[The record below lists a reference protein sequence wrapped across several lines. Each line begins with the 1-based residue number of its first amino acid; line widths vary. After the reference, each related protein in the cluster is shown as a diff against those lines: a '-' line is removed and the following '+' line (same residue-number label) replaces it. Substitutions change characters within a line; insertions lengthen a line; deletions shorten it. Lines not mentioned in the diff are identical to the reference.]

1 MWEIILIFAKKNL
14 MEKAIVR
21 DLYTLFQYESEM
33 ERCFG
38 DFIVSY
44 YSQLRNFACL
54 RFRQYECF
62 EDIPV
67 KELKMVHYKSY
78 IPASFD
84 IQAFNHLLDDYLSLP
99 GKDRKIRTAIEN
111 AVLIYFFEEKMITTD
126 IMNESEASD
135 AELEQ
140 YQKFVRPD
148 LLKLYLALH
157 SPNKP
162 KLEKKVQV
170 SFYDNT
176 VCTLDNQMDWIIYAL
191 DKYLQE
197 YLGVDSTKDAQK
209 ELNALYGK
217 KSGVQ
222 LQNPYLTLYM
232 HGLYHLLEK
241 STLIKKKGQLPSRV
255 VKLISQIL
263 SQIGLLIEDEGLS
276 FEKTKVRIRQSIT
289 RYNTPNDI
297 LRYQNY
303 QVPKNYDP
311 DSTRHLF

>member
-1 MWEIILIFAKKNL
+1 MGEII
-14 MEKAIVR
+14 R
-21 DLYTLFQYESEM
+21 DVYSMIQYETELY
-33 ERCFG
+33 RCFG
-38 DFIVSY
+38 DFITDY
-44 YSQLRNFACL
+44 YSQIGPYAC
-54 RFRQYECF
+54 RFLRQYDSF
-62 EDIPV
+62 ESIPK
-67 KELKMVHYKSY
+67 KELKSVQFKQCV
-78 IPASFD
+78 PESFD
-84 IQAFNHLLDDYLSLP
+84 IKAFNQLLEEYLSLP

-111 AVLIYFFEEKMITTD
+111 AVLIYFYEEAKITTD
-126 IMNESEASD
+126 TMSECEASN
-135 AELEQ
+135 AELMQ
-140 YQKFVRPD
+140 YQQYVRPD

-197 YLGVDSTKDAQK
+197 HLGVDSSKEAQE

-241 STLIKKKGQLPSRV
+241 STLIKKKGQLPNRV

-263 SQIGLLIEDEGLS
+263 CQIGFLIEDEDLS
-276 FEKTKVRIRQSIT
+276 FEIMKVRIRQSIT
-289 RYNTPNDI
+289 RYNAPNDI